1 MSGRP
6 EGEVNMDL
14 TTEVEVTFLIADLAG
29 FTALTE
35 THGNLHAAHVVTR
48 FLELVRATLQP
59 GARLVERVGDAVL
72 IVADDTVC
80 AVRTAIALHD
90 AAEREPLFPLL
101 RIGVHG
107 GPVVQ
112 LGDSYFGTPLN
123 LTARLASYAKP
134 DQILCTERVAQ
145 SGGDLPDVEFR
156 ALGPVRLK
164 NIAMP
169 VAVFQVMLAHRRR
182 AAILVDPVCRMRVSA
197 KQAPVRVP
205 FGRRTYHFCSLP
217 CARAFAEH
225 LDRYAAHWHAARP
238 SAPGARQHRRRL
250 QTARASGVQR
260 IGGTVRPGRRAARD
274 APNPS

>member
-1 MSGRP
+1 MSVRP

-59 GARLVERVGDAVL
+59 GARLMERVGDAVL

-169 VAVFQVMLAHRRR
+169 VAVFQVMPAHRRR
-182 AAILVDPVCRMRVSA
+182 APILVDPVCRMRVSA
-197 KQAPVRVP
+197 KQAPMRFP

-217 CARAFAEH
+217 CAQAFAEH
-225 LDRYAAHWHAARP
+225 PDRYAAHSHARP
-238 SAPGARQHRRRL
+238 SAPRTRQHGRRR
-250 QTARASGVQR
+250 QIAQASRQR
-260 IGGTVRPGRRAARD
+260 RMGAPFDPADAGRD
-274 APNPS
+274 AASAR